1 MSIEKQ
7 QVNSLSALVSGVR
20 IAQSRGAYT
29 LEEASDL
36 CAAVRMFTDPPAEA
50 DTRPTADALAAKR
63 KPGRPKNN

>member
-7 QVNSLSALVSGVR
+7 QVSALSSLVSGVR
-20 IAQSRGAYT
+20 LAQSRGAYS

-36 CAAVRMFTDPPAEA
+36 CAAVRMFTDPPKEA
-50 DTRPTADALAAKR
+50 TRPTDDIVTAKR